1 MNRVVHFEIHAESPD
16 RAVKFYSEVF
26 GWKFHKWDGP
36 MEYWMITT
44 GEDDSPGING
54 GMMRRQGTID
64 GEAVIAYV
72 CTIEVENVDEMTAA
86 VTKNGGKTVVPKTA
100 IPGIGWSV
108 YCKDTE
114 GNIFGMMKDDPEAA

>member
-1 MNRVVHFEIHAESPD
+1 MNRVVHFEIHAENPD
-16 RAVKFYSEVF
+16 KAVKFYSEVF
-26 GWKFHKWDGP
+26 GWKFYKWDGP

-54 GMMRRQGTID
+54 GMMRREGPID

-72 CTIEVENVDEMTAA
+72 CVIEVKNIDEITSSVSA
-86 VTKNGGKTVVPKTA
+86 NGGKIVVPKTA

-114 GNIFGMMKDDPEAA
+114 GNIFGMMEDDPEAA